1 MVDNRPSEGASVCDG
16 AKLGYGGRREEGG
29 GEADSK
35 VVGIH
40 LWGGRQ
46 GGRQGGRWM
55 RSPILG
61 VVLVV

>member
-40 LWGGRQ
+40 LWEAGGQ
-46 GGRQGGRWM
+46 AGG
-55 RSPILG
+55 
-61 VVLVV
+61 